1 MQAASSI
8 VYATPHIRG
17 KGRLFYRNQSTNSYP
32 CYLDLDVTRDYLV
45 SCLGS
50 DFAHSA
56 IENRY
61 HQVSSPILSSTST
74 SIPSA
79 FKLDSYLQNIANTY
93 GIEWSP
99 EPRRQEMYLPPLLLM
114 GLQAYVWQRQFSLRT
129 IGSRC
134 NHSC

>member
-1 MQAASSI
+1 MLH
-8 VYATPHIRG
+8 HIFVA
-17 KGRLFYRNQSTNSYP
+17 KVVHFYRIQSINSYP
-32 CYLDLDVTRDYLV
+32 CLLDLDVVRDYLV

-61 HQVSSPILSSTST
+61 HQISSRILSSTST

-79 FKLDSYLQNIANTY
+79 FKLDSYLQDIANTFA
-93 GIEWSP
+93 IEWLA

-114 GLQAYVWQRQFSLRT
+114 GLRAYV
-129 IGSRC
+129 
-134 NHSC
+134 

>member
-8 VYATPHIRG
+8 VYAMPYFRG
-17 KGRLFYRNQSTNSYP
+17 KGRSFYRNQSINSYSS
-32 CYLDLDVTRDYLV
+32 YLDLDLVRDYLV

-56 IENRY
+56 LDNRY
-61 HQVSSPILSSTST
+61 HQVSSRILSSTST

-79 FKLDSYLQNIANTY
+79 FKLDSYLQDIANTY
-93 GIEWSP
+93 GIEWIA

-114 GLQAYVWQRQFSLRT
+114 GLRTYV
-129 IGSRC
+129 
-134 NHSC
+134 